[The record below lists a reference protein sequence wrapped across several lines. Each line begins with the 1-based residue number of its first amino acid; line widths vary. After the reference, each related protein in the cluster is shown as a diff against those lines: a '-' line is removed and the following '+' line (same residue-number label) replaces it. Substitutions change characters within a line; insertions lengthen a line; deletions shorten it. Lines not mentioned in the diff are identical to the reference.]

1 MIGKKC
7 FPIGSTEVR
16 DALGVGS
23 IVDIYNN
30 THVEVVWANE
40 EPLDIEGVPVGV
52 LWPVDQVQI
61 HCAECEKLFTPH
73 SVHQTECSR
82 ICQLVNPE

>member
-7 FPIGSTEVR
+7 FPIGSIEVR
-16 DALGVGS
+16 DALGIGS
-23 IVDIYNN
+23 IVDLCGD

-40 EPLDIEGVPVGV
+40 EPLDIEGV

-82 ICQLVNPE
+82 VCQLVNPE